1 MQYSKKQIET
11 SLIIEDK
18 EGNKYSVTLH
28 QFDKVR
34 MSTVREYNQKDRIE
48 VHTPSM
54 FDATFVTEP
63 VYGDFTD
70 VVIPVG
76 QAANS
81 VAHTIKGEYPE
92 IDQAW
97 KKYNRA
103 ITKMWKNIALD
114 VFYQLENDQFLSDM
128 YWSNKAG
135 CNCGCSPA
143 FITKSNNHRD
153 YAIELVRI

>member
-1 MQYSKKQIET
+1 V
-11 SLIIEDK
+11 IIEDK

-34 MSTVREYNQKDRIE
+34 LSTAREYNQKDRIE
-48 VHTPSM
+48 VHTPST

-63 VYGDFTD
+63 VYGDFPD
-70 VVIPVG
+70 VEI
-76 QAANS
+76 QFDKAANS
-81 VAHTIKGEYPE
+81 VKPSNWCSVVAHTVKGEYPE

-103 ITKMWKNIALD
+103 IVKMWKNIALD